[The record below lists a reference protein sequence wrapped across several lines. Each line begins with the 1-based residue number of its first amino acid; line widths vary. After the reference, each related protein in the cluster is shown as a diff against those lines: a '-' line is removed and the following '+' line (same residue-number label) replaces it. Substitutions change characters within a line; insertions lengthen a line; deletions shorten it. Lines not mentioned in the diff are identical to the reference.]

1 MSPPQGNLSPL
12 KQAYLAL
19 EQLQARLDAAERART
34 EPIAIIGMGCRFPG
48 GADTPERFWR
58 LLREGVDAVGEIP
71 SDRWDVD
78 AYYDPN
84 PEAPGKI
91 YTRQGAFVP
100 DPHLFDASFF
110 GLSPREANSLDP
122 QQRLLLEVTWEAL
135 EDAGYSPQ
143 QLSRSRTGVFIGI
156 GQNDYTHLQLLA
168 GDPTRI
174 SAYAGTGN
182 GFCFASGRLSHV
194 LGLQGPNMAV
204 DTACSSSLVAVHLAS
219 QSLRTGECELA
230 LVGGVQRILAPE
242 ITVFLSRTRAL
253 APDGRCKT
261 FDASADGYGRGEGCG
276 MVVLKRLS
284 KALEAGDRILGVI
297 RGSAVNH
304 DGPSSG
310 FTVPNGEAQQALIRE
325 ALRTA
330 GVPPSRVSYVEA
342 HGTGTSLGD
351 PIEVRALA
359 AALGEGRTL
368 DQPLLIGS
376 VKTNIGHLEAAA
388 GVAGLIKVVL
398 GLQHRLIPPH
408 LHLKQPTPHLPW
420 AELPIRI
427 PTTPTRFPVSGER
440 LVAGVSSFG
449 ISGTNA
455 HVLLEEAPEHAA
467 PRAGPERPLN
477 VLTLSARGEPA
488 LDALVARYAT
498 HLENTP
504 DAPLGDL
511 CFTANAGRA
520 HFRHRLSVA
529 AGSSEELRARLA
541 ELQRGG
547 SAQGSLRTHV
557 PETGA
562 PRIAFLFTGQ
572 GSQYPGMGRE
582 LYETQPVFRRT
593 LEQCQELLRDE
604 LDRPLLEVLYPA
616 PGATSPIDETAYTQ
630 PALFALEYALAALWR
645 SWGVEPS
652 TVAGHS
658 VGEYVAAC
666 VAGVFSLEEGLRLI
680 ARRGRLMQELPRDG
694 AMAAVFADEARVA
707 EALRP
712 HARELAI
719 AAVNGPR
726 DVVLSGRR
734 EALQQVLAELGRHG
748 VGSRPLNTS
757 HAFHSPL
764 MEPMLAAFEQA
775 AARVTFSPP
784 RITLISNLT
793 GLPATK
799 HQLGR
804 DYWVQHVRAPVRFA
818 ASVAALRERECEL
831 FLELGPKP
839 VLSEL
844 GRQLDPDG
852 RCAWLPSLSKG
863 RRDWQVTLQSLQE
876 LYGRGVP
883 VDWVGFDSGYS
894 RRRIALPTYPFQ
906 RQRFWVESP
915 PSARP
920 GRSTAPHAPRTAHPL
935 LGQRVPSALRQRLFE
950 ARVGPETPGFLG
962 DHRVLGTPVFPG
974 AGYVELALAAGASWL
989 GTPRLELEDV
999 SFQKALHLGG
1009 EVTLQLILTPEDDA
1023 TASFQVHS
1031 TRAETPDDEPT
1042 WTLHASGRLR
1052 ALHEAAP
1059 PAVNVAAW
1067 EADAGQPLD
1076 VSRYYQTCREQ
1087 GLDYGPGFQALER
1100 LSRNDVEAV
1109 GRIRLPEVLAL
1120 DAEPYLL
1127 HPVLLDACL
1136 QVLGAP
1142 MADRGAEGT
1151 YLPAGFGR
1159 LRLHHRPGTSLV
1171 CKARVGR
1178 VEEAGPSRLVADLH
1192 LVASDGTPIAEI
1204 ERLSIVRVERD
1215 TLTSQHAET
1224 ERWLHE
1230 VRWQEKP
1237 PEARLPTTAH
1247 GRWLLFSHGAIGLEL
1262 QRRLRAQGEA
1272 CVRVEPAGAWE
1283 QVGPEDYRVDP
1294 SRPEDFARLLG
1305 ELTAPGLP
1313 PLRGVAYLW
1322 PADASGPEPLPQS
1335 LGCEGLLHLVQA
1347 LVAGTRAP
1355 PRLWLV
1361 TCGAQAVSQQPRALH
1376 PHQAT
1381 LWGMGRALATEHP
1394 ELKCT
1399 CVDVEPGTG
1408 DEQAETARAL
1418 FDALWSPD
1426 EEDQLALCEGRRY
1439 VARLARYR
1447 PEEAPLP
1454 SAPVDGPVQLRIPR
1468 TGALEALRLEPLTR
1482 RAPGPGEVELAVRA
1496 TGLNFRDVL
1505 QALGMV
1511 TPVSAEGRALTAGEL
1526 HFGFECG
1533 GTVER
1538 VGEGVSHLRPGDEV
1552 IAAQAIGSLGSF
1564 VTVNA
1569 AFVIH
1574 KPAALSHTDAATL
1587 PIAFLTAHHG
1597 LHGLARLG
1605 PGQTV
1610 LIHAAAGG
1618 VGMAAVQLALRAGAQ
1633 VFATASP
1640 SKWEALRALGVKHLM
1655 NSRTL
1660 DFREQVMTLTGGRGV
1675 DVVLNSLNGDFLSA
1689 SFALC
1694 APGGRFIEIG
1704 KLGILDAAEAHRRR
1718 PDVDYL
1724 PFDLGQVAQEDPAR
1738 IASMLRDLMECFE
1751 RGTLQPLPARV
1762 FPLSEA
1768 EGAFRHMAQA
1778 RHVGKVVL
1786 EQPVTTAPRASGSP
1800 VRSSPGHGR
1809 GVGPEGTYLITG
1821 GRGALGM
1828 EVARWMARQGARHLV
1843 LASRSPPSQESQ
1855 DLAARLAHEGV
1866 TVRLER
1872 MDVALRPDV
1881 DRVLESLRASMPPL
1895 RGVIHAAGVLSDGV
1909 LRQQDSERLGRVLAP
1924 KVAGGW
1930 NLHQSTAEDR
1940 LDFFV
1945 CFSSAAALLG
1955 SPGQGLYAA
1964 ANAFLDALAGARRAQ
1979 GLPGLSINWGPWAEV
1994 GMAAGVGGGQQ
2005 ERWKSHGLGTLPTA
2019 QALEVL
2025 ERLLRQESPQVAVLP
2040 MDWARFAREAPHRAR
2055 APFLETLTRGSRPAG
2070 EQRPR
2075 LLKQLSETP
2084 SSERRSLLMTYVRV
2098 QVARVLGLGE
2108 RALIEP
2114 RQRLFD
2120 LGLDSLTA
2128 VELKNTLEGD
2138 VSQHLGAT
2146 LLFNHPTVEAL
2157 TEHLSGLLG
2166 LETEAPAPRET
2177 PAHEELDAFL
2187 DGLDGMSDQEI
2198 SQRLLGRPAH
2208 EKGTP

>member
-19 EQLQARLDAAERART
+19 EQLQGRLDAAERART

-58 LLREGVDAVGEIP
+58 LLHEGVDAVGEIP
-71 SDRWDVD
+71 PDRWDVD

-100 DPHLFDASFF
+100 EPGLFDAAFF

-135 EDAGYSPQ
+135 EDAGYAPQ
-143 QLSRSRTGVFIGI
+143 QLARSRTGVFIGI

-230 LVGGVQRILAPE
+230 IVGGVQRILAPE

-261 FDASADGYGRGEGCG
+261 FDAAADGYGRGEGCG
-276 MVVLKRLS
+276 IVVLKRLS
-284 KALEAGDRILGVI
+284 RALEAGDRILGVI

-325 ALRTA
+325 ALRSA
-330 GVPPSRVSYVEA
+330 GVQPSQVSYVEA

-359 AALGEGRTL
+359 AALGEGRSL

-398 GLQHRLIPPH
+398 GLQHQLIPPH

-420 AELPIRI
+420 NELPIRV
-427 PTTPTRFPVSGER
+427 PTTPTHFPVNGER
-440 LVAGVSSFG
+440 RVAGVSSFG

-455 HVLLEEAPEHAA
+455 HLVLEEPPEQAA
-467 PRAGPERPLN
+467 PPPGPERPLHL
-477 VLTLSARGEPA
+477 LTLSARSGPA
-488 LDALVARYAT
+488 LDALVARYAS
-498 HLENTP
+498 HLEH
-504 DAPLGDL
+504 APQAELGDL

-520 HFRHRLSVA
+520 HFRHRLSVVVGA
-529 AGSSEELRARLA
+529 SSELRSRLSELARG
-541 ELQRGG
+541 E
-547 SAQGSLRTHV
+547 SAPGSLRTHA

-562 PRIAFLFTGQ
+562 PRVAFLFTGQ
-572 GSQYPGMGRE
+572 GSQSPGMGRE

-593 LEQCQELLRDE
+593 LEHCQEVLRSE
-604 LDRPLLEVLYPA
+604 LEPPLLEVLYPA
-616 PGATSPIDETAYTQ
+616 NGVPSPIDETASAQ
-630 PALFALEYALAALWR
+630 PALFALEYALATLWR
-645 SWGVEPS
+645 SWGVEP
-652 TVAGHS
+652 TEVAGHS

-666 VAGVFSLEEGLRLI
+666 VAGVFSLEDGLRLV
-680 ARRGRLMQELPRDG
+680 ARRGRLMQALPRDG
-694 AMAAVFADEARVA
+694 AMAAVFTDEATVA
-707 EALRP
+707 EAVRP

-719 AAVNGPR
+719 AAVNGTR

-734 EALQQVLAELGRHG
+734 ETLQQVLVELDRRG
-748 VGSRPLNTS
+748 VRSQPLNTS

-775 AARVTFSPP
+775 AAQVAFSPP

-818 ASVAALRERECEL
+818 ESVAALRERECEL

-844 GRQLDPDG
+844 GRQLAPG
-852 RCAWLPSLSKG
+852 ARCAWLPSLSKG
-863 RRDWQVTLQSLQE
+863 KHDWQVTLQSLQV

-883 VDWVGFDSGYS
+883 VDWAGFDSGYA
-894 RRRIALPTYPFQ
+894 RRRVALPTYPFQ
-906 RQRFWVESP
+906 RERFWVESP
-915 PSARP
+915 ASTRP
-920 GRSTAPHAPRTAHPL
+920 GASTAKRSREAAHPL
-935 LGQRVPSALRQRLFE
+935 LGRRVPSALRQLLFE
-950 ARVGPETPGFLG
+950 SRVGPETPGYLA

-989 GTPRLELEDV
+989 GTTHLELEEV
-999 SFQKALHLGG
+999 SFQKALHLDR
-1009 EVTLQLILTPEDDA
+1009 EVALQLILTPESGA

-1031 TRAETPDDEPT
+1031 ARADAADDAPT

-1052 ALHEAAP
+1052 ALHAAAP
-1059 PAVNVAAW
+1059 VSVDVASW
-1067 EADAGQPLD
+1067 EAGVETPLD
-1076 VSRYYQTCREQ
+1076 VDRYYQTCREQ

-1100 LSRNDVEAV
+1100 LARNDVEAV
-1109 GRIRLPEVLAL
+1109 GRLRLPEVLAL
-1120 DAEPYLL
+1120 DAAPYLL

-1142 MADRGAEGT
+1142 MADRGVHGT
-1151 YLPAGFGR
+1151 YLPAGIGR
-1159 LRLHHRPGTSLV
+1159 LRFHGRPGSQLV

-1178 VEEAGPSRLVADLH
+1178 TEEASPARLVADLH
-1192 LVASDGTPIAEI
+1192 LVAPDGTPIADI
-1204 ERLSIVRVERD
+1204 ERLSIVRVEHD
-1215 TLTSQHAET
+1215 ALTPQREET

-1237 PEARLPTTAH
+1237 SEARIPAPSAP
-1247 GRWLLFSHGAIGLEL
+1247 GRWLLLGGGATGLEL
-1262 QRRLRAQGEA
+1262 QRRLEARGES
-1272 CVRVEPAGAWE
+1272 CVQVEPGNAE
-1283 QVGPEDYRVDP
+1283 EPSGPARDRIDP
-1294 SRPEDFARLLG
+1294 SRPEDLSRLLA
-1305 ELTAPGLP
+1305 ELTAPGRP

-1322 PADASGPEPLPQS
+1322 PVDAGGPEASAPHPPRT
-1335 LGCEGLLHLVQA
+1335 GAEGLLHLVQA
-1347 LVAGTRAP
+1347 LVSGTRAP
-1355 PRLWLV
+1355 PRLWVV
-1361 TCGAQAVSQQPRALH
+1361 TRGAQPVSQPPGALH

-1381 LWGMGRALATEHP
+1381 LWGLGRAVATEHP

-1399 CVDVEPGTG
+1399 CVDLEPDTG
-1408 DEQAETARAL
+1408 GAREETARAL
-1418 FDALWSPD
+1418 FEALWSPD
-1426 EEDQLALCEGRRY
+1426 EEDQLALRGGRRY
-1439 VARLARYR
+1439 VARLVRHRSDDASE
-1447 PEEAPLP
+1447 PTTLGG
-1454 SAPVDGPVQLRIPR
+1454 GPVQLRIPR
-1468 TGALEALRLEPLTR
+1468 TGALEALRLEPLPR
-1482 RAPGPGEVELAVRA
+1482 RAPGPGEVELTVRA

-1511 TPVSAEGRALTAGEL
+1511 TPRSAEGRPLTAGEL
-1526 HFGFECG
+1526 HFGFECS
-1533 GTVER
+1533 GTVAR
-1538 VGEGVSHLRPGDEV
+1538 VGEGVPDLQPGDEV
-1552 IAAQAIGSLGSF
+1552 LAAQAIGSLGSF

-1569 AFVIH
+1569 AFVAR
-1574 KPAALSHTDAATL
+1574 KPAALSLIDAATL

-1597 LHGLARLG
+1597 LHGLARLRAG
-1605 PGQTV
+1605 ETV

-1618 VGMAAVQLALRAGAQ
+1618 VGMAAVQLALRAGAR

-1640 SKWEALRALGVKHLM
+1640 GKWEALRALGVEHLM
-1655 NSRTL
+1655 SSRTL
-1660 DFREQVMTLTGGRGV
+1660 DFREQVMALTGGRGV
-1675 DVVLNSLNGDFLSA
+1675 DVVLNSLNGEFLSA

-1694 APGGRFIEIG
+1694 ARGGRFIEIG
-1704 KLGILDAAEAHRRR
+1704 KLGILDTSEAHQLR
-1718 PDVDYL
+1718 PDVRYL
-1724 PFDLGQVAQEDPAR
+1724 PFDLGQVAQQEPAR
-1738 IASMLRDLMECFE
+1738 ITAMLRELMADFE
-1751 RGTLQPLPARV
+1751 AGTLQPLPARV
-1762 FPLSEA
+1762 FPLREA

-1778 RHVGKVVL
+1778 RHVGKVVIA
-1786 EQPVTTAPRASGSP
+1786 QPADPRASEA
-1800 VRSSPGHGR
+1800 PGPTR
-1809 GVGPEGTYLITG
+1809 GIGPEGTYLITG
-1821 GRGALGM
+1821 GRGALGL
-1828 EVARWMARQGARHLV
+1828 EVARWLVRQGARHLV
-1843 LASRSPPSQESQ
+1843 LASRSEPSDPTREWV
-1855 DLAARLAHEGV
+1855 ARLARDGV

-1872 MDVALRPDV
+1872 MDVAVRSEV
-1881 DRVLESLRASMPPL
+1881 DRALESIRASLPPL
-1895 RGVIHAAGVLSDGV
+1895 RGVLHAAGVLSDGV
-1909 LRQQDSERLGRVLAP
+1909 LGQQDAERLGRVLAP

-1930 NLHQSTAEDR
+1930 NLHQATLGER

-1964 ANAFLDALAGARRAQ
+1964 ANAFLDALAWSRRAQ
-1979 GLPGLSINWGPWAEV
+1979 GLPALSINWGPWAQV
-1994 GMAAGVGGGQQ
+1994 GMAAGVADSQQ
-2005 ERWKSHGLGTLPTA
+2005 ERWRSHGLGTIPPEQGLA
-2019 QALEVL
+2019 VL
-2025 ERLLRQESPQVAVLP
+2025 ERLLKQGTPQVAVLP
-2040 MDWARFAREAPHRAR
+2040 MDWARFAQAVPHRAR
-2055 APFLETLTRGSRPAG
+2055 APFLEPLTRGSRPA
-2070 EQRPR
+2070 EAPRPR
-2075 LLKQLSETP
+2075 LLEQLSQTP
-2084 SSERRSLLMTYVRV
+2084 SHERRSLLMTYVRV

-2108 RALIEP
+2108 RTVIEP

-2138 VSQHLGAT
+2138 AGQHLGAT
-2146 LLFNHPTVEAL
+2146 LLFDHPTVEAL

-2166 LETEAPAPRET
+2166 LKPEPAPRQSAS
-2177 PAHEELDAFL
+2177 AHEELDAFL
-2187 DGLDGMSDQEI
+2187 DGLEDLSEQEI
-2198 SQRLLGRPAH
+2198 SQRLLARGAH